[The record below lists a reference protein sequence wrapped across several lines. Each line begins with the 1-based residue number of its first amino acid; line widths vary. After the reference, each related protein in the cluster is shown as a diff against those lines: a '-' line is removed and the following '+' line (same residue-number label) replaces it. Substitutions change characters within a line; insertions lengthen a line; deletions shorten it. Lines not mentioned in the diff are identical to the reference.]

1 MEKEKEKDKTC
12 EFIIVTGMS
21 GSGKTQACRYLED
34 IGYFVVDNLPP
45 VFIPKFAELCQ
56 QSGGSINKVVLV
68 VDTRSREFLIP
79 LPMCWRIWI
88 GIISLMYCFYGC
100 F

>member
-34 IGYFVVDNLPP
+34 IGYFVVP
-45 VFIPKFAELCQ
+45 VDK
-56 QSGGSINKVVLV
+56 
-68 VDTRSREFLIP
+68 
-79 LPMCWRIWI
+79 I
-88 GIISLMYCFYGC
+88 GRAHV
-100 F
+100 